1 MKLTMLLMIFTAI
14 SCGDVRSA
22 QHHREQ
28 NLVLAPGYGQLE
40 FVPPDAGTYELPVL
54 GMAAD
59 AGLIDS
65 KGDEVRLHEL
75 LGDKFT
81 LFSFIY
87 TQCSDVNGCPL
98 ASHVLSKVQR
108 RVMADDALKDLVRL
122 VSFSFDPGND
132 RPEVLENYASNFREP
147 GFDWRFVTANSA
159 QELVSTLENYNQ
171 FVLREYD
178 ASGKQ
183 RSAIS
188 HILRVYL
195 VDRKRQIRNI
205 YSVSFLHADTILN
218 DIRTIVSET
227 ARPNT
232 IVER

>member
-1 MKLTMLLMIFTAI
+1 MKGLLVLVFIAGIVITGMPVE
-14 SCGDVRSA
+14 DVRAA
-22 QHHREQ
+22 QHHQRQ
-28 NLVLAPGYGQLE
+28 NLVLAPGYQKLGFTPPAPGSYQL
-40 FVPPDAGTYELPVL
+40 PGL
-54 GMAAD
+54 GLAAD
-59 AGLIDS
+59 AELIDS
-65 KGDEVRLHEL
+65 RGDEVRLHEL

-108 RVMADDALKDLVRL
+108 RVMADDVLKDLVRL

-132 RPEVLENYASNFREP
+132 RPEVLENYANNFREP
-147 GFDWRFVTANSA
+147 GFDWHFVTANSA

-171 FVLREYD
+171 FVIREYD

-218 DIRTIVSET
+218 DIRTIVSE
-227 ARPNT
+227 R
-232 IVER
+232 E